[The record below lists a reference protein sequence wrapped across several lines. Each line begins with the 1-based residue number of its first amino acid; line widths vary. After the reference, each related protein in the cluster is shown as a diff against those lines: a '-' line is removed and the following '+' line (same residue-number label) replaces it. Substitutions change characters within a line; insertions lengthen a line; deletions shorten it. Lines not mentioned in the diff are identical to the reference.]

1 MATPNDPLSLNEVGP
16 YGELS
21 KRPNPGGLA
30 ILGVPPF
37 ESMLPF
43 IEQRVGRKLT
53 ADEVAAERL
62 KHPSIVVTQE
72 AAAKM
77 SVARAARQG
86 QPAQ

>member
-1 MATPNDPLSLNEVGP
+1 
-16 YGELS
+16 
-21 KRPNPGGLA
+21 
-30 ILGVPPF
+30 
-37 ESMLPF
+37 MLPF